1 MVVPEVLAVTYLAA
15 GHAAVH
21 RARPGRLLLAGT
33 DWLAAG
39 RDGLAG
45 RRLPVGCAAT
55 GQPGARADGA
65 TRAGAGAWLL
75 RRRALPP
82 GRGHP
87 DPTAPEGDGLGGARA
102 RASGRHA
109 DRPLTGTRVGGAL
122 PSGRTGPTMTLH
134 TLICHMLKNCKHNM

>member
-15 GHAAVH
+15 GRTAVH

-45 RRLPVGCAAT
+45 RRLPVGC
-55 GQPGARADGA
+55 
-65 TRAGAGAWLL
+65 
-75 RRRALPP
+75 
-82 GRGHP
+82 
-87 DPTAPEGDGLGGARA
+87 
-102 RASGRHA
+102 A

>member
-15 GHAAVH
+15 GRAAVH
-21 RARPGRLLLAGT
+21 RARPSRLPPVGRAAGRRSGGR
-33 DWLAAG
+33 LAAG

-55 GQPGARADGA
+55 GQPGARAAGA
-65 TRAGAGAWLL
+65 PRAGAGAWLL

-102 RASGRHA
+102 RASGRRA
-109 DRPLTGTRVGGAL
+109 DRPLPGTRVRAHRAQSSWH
-122 PSGRTGPTMTLH
+122 PPRPR
-134 TLICHMLKNCKHNM
+134 